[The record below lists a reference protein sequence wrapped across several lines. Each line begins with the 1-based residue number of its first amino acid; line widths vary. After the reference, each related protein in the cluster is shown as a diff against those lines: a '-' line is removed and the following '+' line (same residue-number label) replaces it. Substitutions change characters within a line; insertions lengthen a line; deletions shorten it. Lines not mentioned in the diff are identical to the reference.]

1 MFLLFFYNE
10 STNAAQNH
18 LFTIEVCCREE
29 RPQDDSVTIV
39 LNMLT
44 WKTSTSHKGNTR
56 IVTLLSLLH

>member
-18 LFTIEVCCREE
+18 LFTIKVRCREK
-29 RPQDDSVTIV
+29 RPQDDSAAIV

-44 WKTSTSHKGNTR
+44 WKISTSHKGNTR
-56 IVTLLSLLH
+56 IVT